1 MGRRNKA
8 YFKDLHQ
15 QAYDRLTG
23 MQAFGESKKEAVAN
37 GTEKDKIF
45 AFNTYKSYWKH
56 TKYFIKYIKEKHP
69 ECTTLKSAK
78 KYANEWLQARTDQGL
93 SAWTVQLEAKA
104 LGKLYGISP
113 DDESYF
119 KPPKRNREEIKRSRG
134 DRVRDQ
140 HFSKTN
146 NDELIKFC
154 RGTGLRRKELQELR
168 GKDLVPRAQ
177 IEAEISELQKIPEEQ
192 RAPSVTKRL
201 EMLQDARLFPE
212 EWFIHVR
219 NGKGGRERL
228 SPIIGKNAGQIIER
242 ITDTPSE
249 EKVWQHVHNCADI
262 HGYRAE
268 YGTGKYMRRVL
279 LWETVIQSPYG
290 VDLPEELVRK
300 QVTEELTCEG
310 ATENSLIHRIGIDDF
325 YPGSYAAMMKNRNKR
340 PWYEIP
346 EETDEPEEHKEENIM
361 LLPHFRANFKTGYW
375 EAVISHTRPL
385 GVVPWDMRG

>member
-78 KYANEWLQARTDQGL
+78 KYANEWLQTRVDQGL

-113 DDESYF
+113 DDENYF
-119 KPPKRNREEIKRSRG
+119 KPPKRNREDIKRSRG
-134 DRVRDQ
+134 VRVRDR

-146 NDELIKFC
+146 NDELIRFC
-154 RGTGLRRKELQELR
+154 KGTGLRRSELVELR
-168 GKDLVPRAQ
+168 GKDLITREQ
-177 IEAEISELQKIPEEQ
+177 IEAEISRLESRLPAELTS
-192 RAPSVTKRL
+192 ADTKRL

-212 EWFIHVR
+212 GYFTHVR

-228 SPIIGKNAGQIIER
+228 SPIVGPDAAQIIER
-242 ITDTPSE
+242 LQNTPGE
-249 EKVWQHVHNCADI
+249 EKVWQHVHQSADI

-268 YGTGKYMRRVL
+268 YATAIYKAHARAIEEIPYDRVNRGTGRRY
-279 LWETVIQSPYG
+279 QSEVYTC
-290 VDLPEELVRK
+290 RK
-300 QVTEELTCEG
+300 DEAGKKL
-310 ATENSLIHRIGIDDF
+310 DK
-325 YPGSYAAMMKNRNKR
+325 AAMLICSKALGHNR
-340 PWYEIP
+340 
-346 EETDEPEEHKEENIM
+346 
-361 LLPHFRANFKTGYW
+361 
-375 EAVISHTRPL
+375 IS
-385 GVVPWDMRG
+385 VVADNYIRGL